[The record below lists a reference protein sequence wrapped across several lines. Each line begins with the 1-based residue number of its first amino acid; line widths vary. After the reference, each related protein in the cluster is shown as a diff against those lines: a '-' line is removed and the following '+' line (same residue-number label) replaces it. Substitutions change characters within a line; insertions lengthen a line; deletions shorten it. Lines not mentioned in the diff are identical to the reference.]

1 MNSKIGNGSIPLRIG
16 NLINTQV
23 YGGPYRT
30 VPVDFWGVKM
40 AEEIEHPHMV
50 SVPTRDFCVPEVSD
64 MRRGVVKALMA
75 MINDELVYVGC
86 MGGIGRTGLFLGVLA
101 KVQIDYRKS
110 KHRKGRGDDPV
121 AYVREHFLSHAIE
134 TDEQQKFV
142 RTFDTTDIVAW
153 LDATQT
159 AMGLGGLTPPKD
171 ALAYTGKCQAIYEPH
186 EEIPPDLLDHEIVNP
201 ALPLSAMAEQVE
213 QDLEWVEQ
221 FDADSAVEHDELT
234 VSDQV
239 NDMWQYLDEHDDR
252 VDALESRISTLEKS
266 LSEGLTKPSI
276 FERLRML
283 FK

>member
-23 YGGPYRT
+23 YGGPYLK

-64 MRRGVVKALMA
+64 MRRGVVQALMA

-121 AYVREHFLSHAIE
+121 TYVREHFLSHAIE

-171 ALAYTGKCQAIYEPH
+171 ALAYTGEREAIYDPW
-186 EEIPPDLLDHEIVNP
+186 EEVPPDF
-201 ALPLSAMAEQVE
+201 AMAKQVE

-234 VSDQV
+234 VSEQV